1 MAEPAKCNATTHIE
15 LNKAYADGYDEDSTK
30 RFQEM
35 CLIMSADS
43 DRYSGIWND
52 LKNSNFLGTYKYTE
66 TTTAA

>member
-1 MAEPAKCNATTHIE
+1 MAKCNTTTHIE
-15 LNKAYADGYDEDSTK
+15 LNKAYADGYDEDGTK

-35 CLIMSADS
+35 CLIMYADS

-52 LKNSNFLGTYKYTE
+52 LKNSNLLGTYKYTE